1 MAKKS
6 IPEMLWDFVVSYVFK
21 THIVT
26 ASGSIYA
33 IYITPLEI
41 ITSKTPNIFKYL
53 DFGVYDWVTFWRIFG
68 AGPPELGRWP
78 GVYNRTVPQIS
89 YLILTPAGQFFL
101 CATVH
106 QLTNLEHNTEAWR
119 NRMEAYD
126 KAIETHSYVK

>member
-41 ITSKTPNIFKYL
+41 ITSKTPNIF
-53 DFGVYDWVTFWRIFG
+53 T
-68 AGPPELGRWP
+68 A
-78 GVYNRTVPQIS
+78 
-89 YLILTPAGQFFL
+89 
-101 CATVH
+101 
-106 QLTNLEHNTEAWR
+106 
-119 NRMEAYD
+119 
-126 KAIETHSYVK
+126 